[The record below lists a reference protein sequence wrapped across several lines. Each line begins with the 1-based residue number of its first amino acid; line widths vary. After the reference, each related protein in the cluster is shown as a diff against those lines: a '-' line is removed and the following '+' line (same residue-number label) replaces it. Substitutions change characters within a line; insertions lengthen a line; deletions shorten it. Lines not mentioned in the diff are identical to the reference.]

1 MRSCAPE
8 ARPARTGR
16 AGADHRLLRHLA
28 LAVLVK
34 LVLLAGL
41 WWLFVRDARVDV
53 DADTA
58 ALRVTAP
65 APAGGAGARP

>member
-1 MRSCAPE
+1 M
-8 ARPARTGR
+8 
-16 AGADHRLLRHLA
+16 
-28 LAVLVK
+28 LVK